1 MNLSVVTE
9 IDMVEGYIGFYI
21 ESSNSYILRSDLN
34 VINLE
39 NLTIEISKTNSKPFL
54 VATWYRPPCFP
65 TDLFSSY
72 ESFIGKLDSLDLEYY
87 LLGDLNCDLVSPTPD
102 ANTHRLLEISDSYG
116 GSYGLMRMRTSVNLC
131 AY

>member
-54 VATWYRPPCFP
+54 VATWYRPSRFSNRFIFELRIIYWQIRFSRPRV
-65 TDLFSSY
+65 LF
-72 ESFIGKLDSLDLEYY
+72 
-87 LLGDLNCDLVSPTPD
+87 V
-102 ANTHRLLEISDSYG
+102 R
-116 GSYGLMRMRTSVNLC
+116 
-131 AY
+131 

>member
-1 MNLSVVTE
+1 MPIPSFKTKC
-9 IDMVEGYIGFYI
+9 YQ
-21 ESSNSYILRSDLN
+21 IL
-34 VINLE
+34 V
-39 NLTIEISKTNSKPFL
+39 SKPF
-54 VATWYRPPCFP
+54 
-65 TDLFSSY
+65 

>member
-39 NLTIEISKTNSKPFL
+39 NLTIEIRKTNSKPFL
-54 VATWYRPPCFP
+54 VATWYRPVFQPIYFRV
-65 TDLFSSY
+65 TRTAW
-72 ESFIGKLDSLDLEYY
+72 KLKFRGRFWTFY
-87 LLGDLNCDLVSPTPD
+87 
-102 ANTHRLLEISDSYG
+102 I
-116 GSYGLMRMRTSVNLC
+116 
-131 AY
+131 